1 MSRLLALAA
10 VCSLPVAVAHEASHW
25 AVARLGT
32 DDAAMAVE
40 VRGGRAVTAWPPLE
54 SRVLR
59 VFAFLA
65 PTVFGSVLAA
75 VWLLT
80 GFEPTPWRVL
90 FAVGLAIYTI
100 PSPADIRGACGLQE
114 LQQETDDNG

>member
-1 MSRLLALAA
+1 MGRLTTIATAQWLAS
-10 VCSLPVAVAHEASHW
+10 CASVGGRLRT
-25 AVARLGT
+25 VARLGT

-54 SRVLR
+54 STALR

-114 LQQETDDNG
+114 VQQETHNQ

>member
-1 MSRLLALAA
+1 MGRLSTVAA
-10 VCSLPVAVAHEASHW
+10 VLSLPPTLAHEATHW

-32 DDAAMAVE
+32 DDAQIAVE
-40 VRGGRAVTAWPPLE
+40 VRGGRAMTAWPPLE
-54 SRVLR
+54 SRALR

-90 FAVGLAIYTI
+90 FAVGLAIYTV
-100 PSPADIRGACGLQE
+100 PSPADIRGALGLQDT
-114 LQQETDDNG
+114 QQQTD